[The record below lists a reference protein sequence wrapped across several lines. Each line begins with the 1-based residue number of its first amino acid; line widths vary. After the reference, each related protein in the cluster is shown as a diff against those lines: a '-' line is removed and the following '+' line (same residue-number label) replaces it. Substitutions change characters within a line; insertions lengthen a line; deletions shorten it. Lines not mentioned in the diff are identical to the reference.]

1 MSLAL
6 RVINTA
12 ILLIVGIIVVGIA
25 LYLLGANEQ
34 NPLVAAVL
42 SIDRVL
48 VAPFRSLFE
57 LQNNNAQVVLN
68 WGIAALVYL
77 GVGILITRLLD
88 GAANRRGRAN
98 E

>member
-1 MSLAL
+1 MSLVL
-6 RVINTA
+6 RLIN
-12 ILLIVGIIVVGIA
+12 IVVLVIVGLIAVGVA

-34 NPLVAAVL
+34 NTVVATVL

-48 VAPFRSLFE
+48 VAPFRLLFE

-77 GVGILITRLLD
+77 GVGILITRLL
-88 GAANRRGRAN
+88 GAATGRRGRAG